1 MGVFPFLTP
10 DTPSAVC
17 PVRGGCPSMGSS
29 SSDGGGEDL
38 SGVHIN
44 WIHGEFQGYSDN
56 LQIRE
61 ATFKLT
67 LDKIL
72 KTSIA

>member
-1 MGVFPFLTP
+1 
-10 DTPSAVC
+10 
-17 PVRGGCPSMGSS
+17 MGSS